1 MRCCWMQAQAD
12 QRAVIRMLTGLP
24 QSDCDGPCFGRK
36 GMNKR
41 KRQMNLM
48 YIPALIVVL
57 LFILFPLI
65 SSIRTS
71 FYNWNGYSP
80 VKKFIGLRN
89 YTDLLKDV
97 NFKISFLNSIL
108 YGFGST
114 ILQNI
119 LGLALAL
126 FLNSKFPGHKAVRTV
141 VYLPVMISGLIMGYI
156 MYFVVQ
162 NNGAI
167 NEILGWFGMTG
178 CDWMGSGMI
187 GRIFITLI
195 NSWQF
200 CGICMVIY
208 MAGLQNI
215 SQMYYEAA
223 AIDGASSFQQFR
235 FVTLP
240 LLIPAMSSAFVINL
254 IGGLKLYDVVVSL
267 SGGGPG
273 YETSSL
279 SFYINNRYFQAEKAG
294 YASAVGVVMFLFIL
308 VCSLLLNGYFRRK
321 EVQM

>member
-1 MRCCWMQAQAD
+1 MR
-12 QRAVIRMLTGLP
+12 
-24 QSDCDGPCFGRK
+24 
-36 GMNKR
+36 KR
-41 KRQMNLM
+41 KKRMNLL
-48 YIPALIVVL
+48 YVPALAVVL
-57 LFILFPLI
+57 IFVLVPLLR
-65 SSIRTS
+65 SIQTS

-80 VKKFIGLRN
+80 DRQFIGAKN
-89 YTDLLKDV
+89 YLNLLTDE
-97 NFKISFLNSIL
+97 NFRISFLNTIL

-119 LGLALAL
+119 LGLAFAI
-126 FLNSKFPGHKAVRTV
+126 FLNTKFAGHKAVRTI

-162 NNGAI
+162 NHGAI
-167 NEILGWFGMTG
+167 NEILGWFGIQG
-178 CDWMGSGMI
+178 VDWMASGAI
-187 GRIFITLI
+187 GRVFITLI

-215 SQMYYEAA
+215 SRMYYEAA
-223 AIDGASSFQQFR
+223 AIDGAKPFQSFR
-235 FVTLP
+235 YITLP
-240 LLIPAMSSAFVINL
+240 LLIPAMSSAFVVNL

-279 SFYINNRYFQAEKAG
+279 SFYIDNRYFKAEQAG

-308 VCSLLLNGYFRRK
+308 VCSLLLNGYFRKK
-321 EVQM
+321 EVEMNARQKRFSITMRARKKATGGNICWLP

>member
-1 MRCCWMQAQAD
+1 M
-12 QRAVIRMLTGLP
+12 
-24 QSDCDGPCFGRK
+24 
-36 GMNKR
+36 R
-41 KRQMNLM
+41 KRNLRMNLL
-48 YIPALIVVL
+48 YVPALAVVL
-57 LFILFPLI
+57 IFVLVPLLR
-65 SSIRTS
+65 SIQTS

-80 VKKFIGLRN
+80 DRQFIGAKN
-89 YTDLLKDV
+89 YLNLLTDE
-97 NFKISFLNSIL
+97 NFRISFLNTIL

-119 LGLALAL
+119 LGLAFAI
-126 FLNSKFPGHKAVRTV
+126 FLNTKFAGHKAVRTI

-162 NNGAI
+162 NHGAI
-167 NEILGWFGMTG
+167 NEISAGSASRALTGWH
-178 CDWMGSGMI
+178 S
-187 GRIFITLI
+187 RALRTLI

-215 SQMYYEAA
+215 SRMYYEAA
-223 AIDGASSFQQFR
+223 AIDGAKPFQSFR
-235 FVTLP
+235 YITLP
-240 LLIPAMSSAFVINL
+240 LLIPAMSSAFVVNL

-279 SFYINNRYFQAEKAG
+279 SFYIDNRYFKAEQAG

-308 VCSLLLNGYFRRK
+308 VCSLLLNGYFRKK
-321 EVQM
+321 EVEM

>member
-1 MRCCWMQAQAD
+1 M
-12 QRAVIRMLTGLP
+12 
-24 QSDCDGPCFGRK
+24 S
-36 GMNKR
+36 KR
-41 KRQMNLM
+41 NRRMNLL
-48 YIPALIVVL
+48 YVPALVIVL
-57 LFILFPLI
+57 LFVLLPLI
-65 SSIRTS
+65 RSIASS

-80 VKKFIGLRN
+80 TKKFIGIKN
-89 YTDLLKDV
+89 YTDLLTDENFRLSFV
-97 NFKISFLNSIL
+97 NTIL

-119 LGLALAL
+119 LGLALAI
-126 FLNSKFPGHKAVRTV
+126 FLNTKFKGHKVVRTI

-167 NEILGWFGMTG
+167 NQILGWIGLQG
-178 CDWMGSGMI
+178 SDWMASGTV
-187 GRIFITLI
+187 GKIFITFI
-195 NSWQF
+195 NSWQY

-223 AIDGASSFQQFR
+223 AIDGAKTFQSFR
-235 FVTLP
+235 YITIP
-240 LLIPAMSSAFVINL
+240 LLVPAMSSAFVINL

-273 YETSSL
+273 FETSSL
-279 SFYINNRYFQAEKAG
+279 SFYIDNRYFKAEQAG

-308 VCSLLLNGYFRRK
+308 ICSLILNGYFRKK
-321 EVQM
+321 EVEM

>member
-1 MRCCWMQAQAD
+1 M
-12 QRAVIRMLTGLP
+12 
-24 QSDCDGPCFGRK
+24 S
-36 GMNKR
+36 KR
-41 KRQMNLM
+41 NRRMNLL
-48 YIPALIVVL
+48 YVPALVIVL
-57 LFILFPLI
+57 LFVLLPLLR
-65 SSIRTS
+65 SIASS

-80 VKKFIGLRN
+80 TKKFIGIKN
-89 YTDLLKDV
+89 YTDLLTDENFRLSFV
-97 NFKISFLNSIL
+97 NTIL

-119 LGLALAL
+119 LGLALAI
-126 FLNSKFPGHKAVRTV
+126 FLNTKFKGHKVVRTI

-167 NEILGWFGMTG
+167 NQILGWIGLQG
-178 CDWMGSGMI
+178 SDWMASGAI
-187 GRIFITLI
+187 GKIFITFI
-195 NSWQF
+195 NSWQY

-223 AIDGASSFQQFR
+223 AIDGAKTFQSFR
-235 FVTLP
+235 YITIP
-240 LLIPAMSSAFVINL
+240 LLVPAMSSAFVINL

-273 YETSSL
+273 FETSSL
-279 SFYINNRYFQAEKAG
+279 SFYIDNRYFKAEQAG

-308 VCSLLLNGYFRRK
+308 ICSLVLNGYFRKK
-321 EVQM
+321 EVEM